1 MVIMTKV
8 RTEWLI
14 DVSLMQ
20 RSINDSN
27 SARFDHNVLLR
38 VKQLIL
44 IEMKQSLNDYI
55 TEMRHPTDLI
65 IVQTTDFFIHS
76 LIFTCGDFL

>member
-1 MVIMTKV
+1 
-8 RTEWLI
+8 
-14 DVSLMQ
+14 MQ

-27 SARFDHNVLLR
+27 SARFDHNVLLS

-65 IVQTTDFFIHS
+65 IVQTTDLFIHS
-76 LIFTCGDFL
+76 FIFTCGDFL